1 MRQSH
6 LLAAHNPKLPHTPL
20 LCQLP
25 MAFWR
30 RSTFKQGSLQ
40 LNSVFFFFSSTCLNY
55 SRQLSLCWSLRL
67 LHAEKCEAK
76 NHTVEV
82 FTEKSWSMW
91 RKTLKNPLNG
101 TRMWNITQQKG
112 KKNELMRHP
121 HFSCQ
126 GDNIW
131 LVSKTQ
137 SALTA
142 SSTPHPSS
150 QLPVQHPPLSLG
162 TAWPPPSEIRRRNDR
177 ESDIAQQQ
185 LRTLPWC
192 VVFFSVFQY
201 TLPVWVGG
209 RSSHWRSCG

>member
-40 LNSVFFFFSSTCLNY
+40 LNSVFFQHLP
-55 SRQLSLCWSLRL
+55 QLFTPAVLVLVSAFVSCWKMRGQ
-67 LHAEKCEAK
+67 

-82 FTEKSWSMW
+82 FTEKSSSMW
-91 RKTLKNPLNG
+91 RKTLKTPLNRN
-101 TRMWNITQQKG
+101 RMWNITQQKG
-112 KKNELMRHP
+112 KKNELVRHP
-121 HFSCQ
+121 CFSCQ

-142 SSTPHPSS
+142 ASTPHPSS
-150 QLPVQHPPLSLG
+150 QPPVQHPPFSVDSLAPSLRDTQEKRPWERYST
-162 TAWPPPSEIRRRNDR
+162 TAVKDS
-177 ESDIAQQQ
+177 S
-185 LRTLPWC
+185 
-192 VVFFSVFQY
+192 VVCSFFSVFQY
-201 TLPVWVGG
+201 TLPVWVWG
-209 RSSHWRSCG
+209 RSFHWRSCG

>member
-40 LNSVFFFFSSTCLNY
+40 LNSVFFFFPAPASTIHASCPCVG
-55 SRQLSLCWSLRL
+55 LCVCFMLKNARPKITQWRFSQRK
-67 LHAEKCEAK
+67 AEVCE
-76 NHTVEV
+76 E
-82 FTEKSWSMW
+82 
-91 RKTLKNPLNG
+91 KTLKNPLNG

-121 HFSCQ
+121 RFSCQ

-150 QLPVQHPPLSLG
+150 QPPVQHPPFLWG
-162 TAWPPPSEIRRRNDR
+162 QPGP
-177 ESDIAQQQ
+177 
-185 LRTLPWC
+185 LPQRYAGETT
-192 VVFFSVFQY
+192 VRVI
-201 TLPVWVGG
+201 
-209 RSSHWRSCG
+209 